1 MKARSRIPATASLD
15 RYLSEIGA
23 EPLLAREEEAELAKR
38 IRDGDKA
45 ALDRLIA
52 ANLRFVVSIA
62 KRYRNRGVSL
72 ADLVNEGN
80 VGLIRAA
87 ERFDESKNVR
97 FVSYAVWWIRQAI
110 LQAIAE
116 QSNIVRVPASRAA
129 TGNQVAR
136 SSRQLRQEFGREPT
150 VEELA
155 AELEI
160 PVKEVREAL
169 TARQGYVSL
178 DAPVQG
184 SEDASLAEFIADE
197 DNADPDDRT
206 QREELKD
213 ALASSLTALPERE
226 QLVLRLYFGLD
237 DGEPRTLEEIGREL
251 GVTRERVRQ
260 LKERALSRL
269 RHGSRGRFLE
279 GFVE

>member
-1 MKARSRIPATASLD
+1 MKPRSRIPATASLD

-23 EPLLAREEEAELAKR
+23 EPLLAREEEAELARR
-38 IRDGDKA
+38 IRAGDRA
-45 ALDRLIA
+45 ALDRLVA

-87 ERFDESKNVR
+87 ERFDESKGVR

-110 LQAIAE
+110 LQAIAQ
-116 QSNIVRVPASRAA
+116 QSHIVRVPASRAA
-129 TGNQVAR
+129 TSNQVAR

-150 VEELA
+150 AEELA
-155 AELEI
+155 AELQLSI
-160 PVKEVREAL
+160 KEVREAL
-169 TARQGYVSL
+169 ATRQAYVSL

-184 SEDASLAEFIADE
+184 SEDASLAEFIPDDDGPEA
-197 DNADPDDRT
+197 DDRT
-206 QREELKD
+206 EREALRD
-213 ALASSLTALPERE
+213 ALDSSLTALPERE
-226 QLVLRLYFGLD
+226 QFVLRLYFGLD

-269 RHGSRGRFLE
+269 RHGARGRYLE

>member
-1 MKARSRIPATASLD
+1 MKARKRIPATASLD

-38 IRDGDKA
+38 IRAGDRA
-45 ALDRLIA
+45 ALDRLVA

-87 ERFDESKNVR
+87 ERFDEGKGVR

-129 TGNQVAR
+129 THSQVAR
-136 SSRQLRQEFGREPT
+136 SSRRLRQEFGREPT
-150 VEELA
+150 AEELA
-155 AELEI
+155 AELELPI
-160 PVKEVREAL
+160 KDVREAL
-169 TARQGYVSL
+169 TSRQGYVSL

-184 SEDASLAEFIADE
+184 SDDASLAEFIPDKDGADADE
-197 DNADPDDRT
+197 RT
-206 QREELKD
+206 QREALKN
-213 ALASSLTALPERE
+213 ALDSSLTALPDRE

-237 DGEPRTLEEIGREL
+237 DGEPRTLEEIGKEL

-269 RHGSRGRFLE
+269 RHGARGRFLE
-279 GFVE
+279 GFTE

>member
-1 MKARSRIPATASLD
+1 MKARKRIPATASLD

-38 IRDGDKA
+38 IRAGDRA
-45 ALDRLIA
+45 ALDRLVA

-80 VGLIRAA
+80 LGLIRAA
-87 ERFDESKNVR
+87 ERFDEGKGVR

-129 TGNQVAR
+129 THSQVAR
-136 SSRQLRQEFGREPT
+136 SSRRLRQEFGREPT
-150 VEELA
+150 AEELA
-155 AELEI
+155 AELELPI
-160 PVKEVREAL
+160 KDVREAL
-169 TARQGYVSL
+169 TSRQGYVSL

-184 SEDASLAEFIADE
+184 SDDASLAEFIPDKNGAD
-197 DNADPDDRT
+197 ADDRT
-206 QREELKD
+206 QREALKT
-213 ALASSLTALPERE
+213 ALESSLTALPDRE
-226 QLVLRLYFGLD
+226 QLVLKLYFGLD
-237 DGEPRTLEEIGREL
+237 DGEPRTLEEIGKEL

-269 RHGSRGRFLE
+269 RHGARGRFLE

>member
-1 MKARSRIPATASLD
+1 MKARKRIPATASLD

-23 EPLLAREEEAELAKR
+23 EPLLAREDEAELAKL
-38 IRDGDKA
+38 IRAGDRA
-45 ALDRLIA
+45 ALDRLVA

-87 ERFDESKNVR
+87 ERFDEGKGVR

-129 TGNQVAR
+129 THSQVAR
-136 SSRQLRQEFGREPT
+136 SSRRLRQEFGREPT
-150 VEELA
+150 AEELA
-155 AELEI
+155 AELELPI
-160 PVKEVREAL
+160 KDVREAL
-169 TARQGYVSL
+169 TSRQGYVSL

-184 SEDASLAEFIADE
+184 SDDASLAEFIPDKDGADADE
-197 DNADPDDRT
+197 RT
-206 QREELKD
+206 QREALKN
-213 ALASSLTALPERE
+213 ALDSSLTALPDRE

-237 DGEPRTLEEIGREL
+237 DGEPRTLEEIGKEL

-269 RHGSRGRFLE
+269 RHGARGRFLE
-279 GFVE
+279 GFTE

>member
-1 MKARSRIPATASLD
+1 MKARTRIPATATLD

-23 EPLLAREEEAELAKR
+23 EPLLAREEEAELAKL
-38 IRDGDKA
+38 IRKGDRA
-45 ALDRLIA
+45 ALDRLVA

-80 VGLIRAA
+80 LGLMRAA
-87 ERFDESKNVR
+87 ERFDETRGVR

-116 QSNIVRVPASRAA
+116 QSHIVRVPASRKA
-129 TGNQVAR
+129 TSNQVSR

-150 VEELA
+150 AEELA
-155 AELEI
+155 AELKL
-160 PVKEVREAL
+160 PLKEVREAL
-169 TARQGYVSL
+169 SSRQGYVSL
-178 DAPVQG
+178 DAPMQG
-184 SEDASLAEFIADE
+184 SDDASLAEFIPDE
-197 DNADPDDRT
+197 ESADPDDRT
-206 QREELKD
+206 QRAALKN
-213 ALASSLTALPERE
+213 ALDSSLTALPDRE

-269 RHGSRGRFLE
+269 RHGARGRYLE